1 VRGSTVISVGLVRGS
16 VVALAVAA
24 LAVAGCSAQ
33 RTGGPAGGGA
43 GPVKV
48 GLVTK
53 TDTNPYFVTLREAA
67 KQEADRQGAQLIAL
81 AGKFD
86 GDNEGQV
93 AAVEN
98 LVQQGVKG
106 ILITPS
112 NSGGVIGAIKQ
123 AKDRG
128 ITVIALDTETDPKD
142 AVDATWA
149 TDNLGAGQKQGTYV
163 KTALNGAAP
172 KVLMIDGTPGAAVD
186 TQRHDGFLKG
196 MGLTNGS
203 PEIVGSANA
212 NGDQNLAQQATENLL
227 QRSTDVNAVYTINE
241 PTARGA
247 YTALAAKGLAGKV
260 VIGSIDGGC
269 QGVQDVKSGKYVAT
283 VMQFPKKM
291 AQSGVDA
298 VVSFAKTGTKPSGF
312 HDTGSE
318 LITDKPVPGL
328 QSKDTAFGLSN
339 CWG

>member
-1 VRGSTVISVGLVRGS
+1 MGRSKVLVRL
-16 VVALAVAA
+16 VAIGAVAA
-24 LAVAGCSAQ
+24 ALATAGCSAE
-33 RTGGPAGGGA
+33 RTGGGGGGGSTG
-43 GPVKV
+43 GPVKI

-53 TDTNPYFVTLREAA
+53 TDTNPYFVTLRDAA
-67 KQEADRQGAQLIAL
+67 KAAAGQQGAELIAL

-93 AAVEN
+93 AAIEN
-98 LVQQGVKG
+98 LTQQGVKG

-112 NSGGVIGAIKQ
+112 NSSGIIGAIKQ
-123 AKDRG
+123 ARDRG

-149 TDNLGAGQKQGTYV
+149 TNNLEAGEKQGAYV
-163 KTALNGAAP
+163 KTVLNGAAP
-172 KVLMIDGTPGAAVD
+172 KLLMIDGTEGASVD
-186 TQRHDGFLKG
+186 QQRHDGFLKG
-196 MGLTNGS
+196 IGLAEGA
-203 PEIVGSANA
+203 PQIVGSAQA
-212 NGDQNLAQQATENLL
+212 NGDQNKAQSATENLL
-227 QRSTDVNAVYTINE
+227 QRTTDINSVYTINE

-247 YTALAAKGLAGKV
+247 YAALAAKGLTGKV
-260 VIGSIDGGC
+260 AVGSIDGGC
-269 QGVQDVKSGKYVAT
+269 QGVQDVKSGKYAAT

-291 AQSGVDA
+291 AQEGVAA
-298 VVSFAKTGTKPSGF
+298 VVAFAKTGTKPSGF

-328 QSKDTAFGLSN
+328 PSKDTAYGLQN